1 MSQRLNSLI
10 ADKNAA
16 GGKLLSIYVTSGF
29 PEKDATMDIIFTLA
43 ESGVD
48 FIELGMPFSDPIA
61 DGPVIQAASQKA
73 LDNGITMNEIFDV
86 VKKVRQKSD
95 IPILLMGY
103 TNPVMCYGLDAFI
116 QKAAEVKVDGFILP
130 DWPLEESIEY
140 IDQLKKNDLDLI
152 HLIAPNTPKARI
164 AQLDEISTSF
174 IYCVAYTGVTGL
186 KSQITEETKD
196 FLNHLKSNLKHPFI
210 VGFGVKT
217 HKDFKNYTQY
227 ANGVIVGT
235 RFIQLLEDTPID
247 QRRNAIAIF
256 VKSLRD

>member
-1 MSQRLNSLI
+1 MSQRLNNLL
-10 ADKNAA
+10 ADKEKA
-16 GGKLLSIYVTSGF
+16 GEKVLSIYVTAGF
-29 PEKDATMDIIFTLA
+29 PEKDATNDIILTLI

-73 LDNGITMNEIFDV
+73 LDNGITTNKIFNIIRNL
-86 VKKVRQKSD
+86 RQKSD

-103 TNPVMCYGLDAFI
+103 TNPVFRYGWDTFI

-140 IDQLKKNDLDLI
+140 IEQLEKNDLDLI
-152 HLIAPNTPKARI
+152 HLIAPNTPKNRI
-164 AQLDEISTSF
+164 AQFDEKSTSF

-186 KSQITEETKD
+186 KSQITDETKA
-196 FLNHLKSNLKHPFI
+196 FLSHLKTNLKHPFI

-217 HKDFKNYTQY
+217 NEDFKIYTQY
-227 ANGVIVGT
+227 ADGVIVGT
-235 RFIQLLEDTPID
+235 RFIQLLENTPREQRQDAIID
-247 QRRNAIAIF
+247 F
-256 VKSLRD
+256 VKSLRG

>member
-1 MSQRLNSLI
+1 MSQRLNNLI
-10 ADKNAA
+10 AEKNAA
-16 GGKLLSIYVTSGF
+16 GEKLLSIYVTAGF
-29 PEKDATMDIIFTLA
+29 PEKDATTDIILTLA

-103 TNPVMCYGLDAFI
+103 INPMMRYGLDVFI

-152 HLIAPNTPKARI
+152 HLIAPNTPKDRI
-164 AQLDEISTSF
+164 AEFDEKSTSF

-186 KSQITEETKD
+186 HSQITDETKA
-196 FLNHLKSNLKHPFI
+196 FLNYLKSNLKHPFI

-217 HKDFKNYTQY
+217 HEDFKNYTQY

-235 RFIQLLEDTPID
+235 RFIQLLEDTSID
-247 QRRNAIAIF
+247 QRRGGIIAFI
-256 VKSLRD
+256 KSLRG